1 MLLRKDCFAHKLN
14 SYSIKNTSKKI
25 FERLWSWTPDLWIGL
40 LPYAWLD
47 WDLRSLD
54 NRGRLYSFL
63 IRLWCMA
70 QDTIV
75 LDRMQLFSNAVVLEN
90 FARSK
95 GFPTMLVMRW
105 LMLFTTAVSG
115 FNAVAEQCIASKE
128 KAASMT
134 SDTIMNLSL
143 VFETFLY
150 SDLWC

>member
-1 MLLRKDCFAHKLN
+1 
-14 SYSIKNTSKKI
+14 
-25 FERLWSWTPDLWIGL
+25 
-40 LPYAWLD
+40 
-47 WDLRSLD
+47 
-54 NRGRLYSFL
+54 
-63 IRLWCMA
+63 MA